1 MWQDSRLKWY
11 INCLT
16 HFLPLH
22 AQFGITFHFIIQ
34 KRCDLFVLP
43 LLLSRKPPSGTHWFG
58 NHLSLWLVI
67 LIQLKEL
74 WDPLITLQLI
84 APNSSV
90 RVAAPEGAASPCMLT
105 HLCTCD
111 RKTEANAVG
120 SCLNYCSTKSTW
132 QLAVFSMERSV
143 PPPPPV
149 LFFFFSKG
157 CLHVSP
163 VSESI
168 LIICL

>member
-1 MWQDSRLKWY
+1 MVYKLLD
-11 INCLT
+11 T
-16 HFLPLH
+16 FLPLH
-22 AQFGITFHFIIQ
+22 AQFGIIFPFIIQ

-43 LLLSRKPPSGTHWFG
+43 LLLSRKPPSGTRRFG

-74 WDPLITLQLI
+74 RSFNNPPAHRPQTPACVWRPLKE
-84 APNSSV
+84 P
-90 RVAAPEGAASPCMLT
+90 
-105 HLCTCD
+105 HLHVCWHICVPATG
-111 RKTEANAVG
+111 KTEANAVG

-143 PPPPPV
+143 FSPHPSC
-149 LFFFFSKG
+149 SKG